1 MIKRWGRYFRK
12 MDKDATYSEGEVV
25 EGAPLMNGDGAPSEP
40 LGQADAKAAEYLDLL
55 QRERAA
61 FINFRRRSEAE
72 RAESQHYATGQLLKK
87 LLPVV
92 DDLDRALTLA
102 PPGEPWV
109 EGVRMI
115 ARKFHSLLEAEGVT
129 PVDAVGQPFDPTVH
143 EAVAYDEGGDGPDVV
158 VAEFARGYRHR
169 DRVLR
174 PAMVRVGKGQAGG
187 NGGPAQAG
195 G

>member
-1 MIKRWGRYFRK
+1 
-12 MDKDATYSEGEVV
+12 MDSNNTYNEDEASGGVSDVNGSGAAAVSTSSDAPGSV
-25 EGAPLMNGDGAPSEP
+25 E
-40 LGQADAKAAEYLDLL
+40 AKAAEYLDLL

-72 RAESQHYATGQLLKK
+72 RADSQHYATGQLLKK

-102 PPGEPWV
+102 PAGESWV

-129 PVDAVGQPFDPTVH
+129 PVEAVGLPFDPAVH
-143 EAVAYDEGGDGPDVV
+143 EAVAYEEGGAGTDVV
-158 VAEFARGYRHR
+158 LEEFARGYRHR

-174 PAMVRVGKGQAGG
+174 PAMVRVGKRQAGG
-187 NGGPAQAG
+187 NDDPAQASS
-195 G
+195 